1 MADTDVLARV
11 KARLDGWEDV
21 PSDAWLSEAARTLS
35 DRVCLRA
42 GVSAL
47 PPMAESIVVDAT
59 VKAVNRR
66 FDEGIGSESEG
77 QGGTMSVSFADDLL
91 SEYDREL
98 SALASMAQ
106 ADGSSALP
114 TVRFL

>member
-1 MADTDVLARV
+1 M
-11 KARLDGWEDV
+11 
-21 PSDAWLSEAARTLS
+21 
-35 DRVCLRA
+35 
-42 GVSAL
+42 
-47 PPMAESIVVDAT
+47 
-59 VKAVNRR
+59 KAVNRR